1 MQRRAHRASEKF
13 VDRKRR
19 ARYYVRSMGKRII
32 FERTLSKNF
41 KRNLKKILF
50 GTEKR
55 KPRETFG
62 HAAESSYIQPWC
74 SMFKRNE
81 CRLRYFDTNLRGF
94 DTRQVF
100 LAMVAWNVRWRMK
113 LNITVQFQ
121 RRLQHVAWSM
131 LLDWS
136 RGQPCAFQS
145 GFTIPRKKKDEEEEE
160 NEGSQLYSIARA
172 LRGVWK
178 YNRDVPKAHHELRAC
193 VELSWI
199 RNSLVALR

>member
-1 MQRRAHRASEKF
+1 MLQCKDEPTELLKNSSIGKGAPGITWGQWVNGLYSSERCPRILNETLKRF
-13 VDRKRR
+13 YLGRKKGNRE
-19 ARYYVRSMGKRII
+19 K
-32 FERTLSKNF
+32 L
-41 KRNLKKILF
+41 L
-50 GTEKR
+50 GTQ
-55 KPRETFG
+55 PS
-62 HAAESSYIQPWC
+62 HCIQPWC

-145 GFTIPRKKKDEEEEE
+145 GFTIPRKKEDEEEEE

-193 VELSWI
+193 VELS
-199 RNSLVALR
+199 